1 MSPTDTIRNDK
12 KENDSAPIP
21 QDGRSACLSISLGLA
36 NHFFPAVDPYPA
48 AEFKAGQKELAQDLI
63 LKEQQIEYLISSLP
77 GLDNSEEDQEKLI
90 RQLEEELKVAEEKR
104 KEAVND
110 KEEVLAKLD
119 EVIRSVKRP

>member
-1 MSPTDTIRNDK
+1 
-12 KENDSAPIP
+12 
-21 QDGRSACLSISLGLA
+21 
-36 NHFFPAVDPYPA
+36 
-48 AEFKAGQKELAQDLI
+48 LAQDLI

-104 KEAVND
+104 KEAVKE